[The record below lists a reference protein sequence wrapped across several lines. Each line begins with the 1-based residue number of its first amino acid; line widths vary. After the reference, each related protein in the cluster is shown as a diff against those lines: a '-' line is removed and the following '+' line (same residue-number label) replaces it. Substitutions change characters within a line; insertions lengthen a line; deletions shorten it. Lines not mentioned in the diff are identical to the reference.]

1 MPDPIGILPLIDVTD
16 VRALRFEINLLL
28 DEMAAHA
35 AEVLEAK
42 GMVQAKLAQLERA
55 YEARA
60 VAMPPTTTID
70 TE

>member
-1 MPDPIGILPLIDVTD
+1 MPDPIGILPLIDVSD

-28 DEMAAHA
+28 DEMSAHA

-60 VAMPPTTTID
+60 ARAHVPTDDD